1 MRRRTSIFTKTAFAT
16 VLGILS
22 IPLVGP
28 TEARAQLDQ
37 PFPAYKP
44 YPPLPGSV
52 PPSVLPPDLQSELL
66 RVRREVQT
74 IFDRYFAEWQAL
86 TPPVLSHTQ
95 GERNPPV
102 LQDTGYDAVRILGGL
117 LNYDEIILI

>member
-1 MRRRTSIFTKTAFAT
+1 MRRRSSIFTKTAFAT

-66 RVRREVQT
+66 SRLRKKSVYWFQ
-74 IFDRYFAEWQAL
+74 IWGMI
-86 TPPVLSHTQ
+86 HT
-95 GERNPPV
+95 
-102 LQDTGYDAVRILGGL
+102 A
-117 LNYDEIILI
+117 